1 MLDRP
6 TSDDIIRR
14 VVETTQ
20 PEKIIL
26 FGSAA
31 QDEMGPNSGAELP
44 PSSFLRKQESS
55 LPVPSAHWIPGQARN
70 DANGTPGYN
79 IS

>member
-14 VVETTQ
+14 VVETAQ

-31 QDEMGPNSGAELP
+31 RDEMGPNSGAGLP
-44 PSSFLRKQESS
+44 PSSFLREQESS
-55 LPVPSAHWIPGQARN
+55 LPAPSACRIKACPGH
-70 DANGTPGYN
+70 DPG
-79 IS
+79 SDTTRAS